1 MDVLNEVSQS
11 CSQKAIVKLNNKLL
25 KKISFSSGADMESL
39 CRLVYWLYIY
49 DYVDLSLK
57 CIDLTSSLQF
67 KQNYNVWNFIHLMWG
82 LKIRIL
88 RNRGQATEAEYI
100 ASIIDFHLSLPTKLL
115 TKDSDMQKFEARRRS
130 RFTYD
135 FINNK
140 DKIDEELV
148 GGNLQAANEWRM
160 NALLSLIGDTE
171 TGLYPEL
178 NKSKS
183 IIENTILEYIDALRT
198 ENK

>member
-1 MDVLNEVSQS
+1 MEVFNEVSQS
-11 CSQKAIVKLNNKLL
+11 CSQKAILKLNNKLL
-25 KKISFSSGADMESL
+25 KKISFSSGADIEVL
-39 CRLVYWLYIY
+39 CRLAYWLYIY
-49 DYVDLSLK
+49 DYAELSIK

-67 KQNYNVWNFIHLMWG
+67 KQNYNVWSFIHFMWG

-88 RNRGQATEAEYI
+88 RSRGQETEVEHI
-100 ASIIDFHLSLPTKLL
+100 ASIIDAHFTSPTKLL
-115 TKDSDMQKFEARRRS
+115 AKDCDIQKFEARRRS

-140 DKIDEELV
+140 DKIDEELA
-148 GGNLQAANEWRM
+148 GGNFHTANEWRM

-178 NKSKS
+178 NKNKS
-183 IIENTILEYIDALRT
+183 IIENTILEYMDALRI